1 MSRRLTGFII
11 AGIVSGVAAGTIANH
26 AVGDDAEA
34 ARQVADYFHLL
45 ADIFLHL
52 IKMIIA
58 PLVFSTLVLGIAHMG
73 DSGALGRIGGRA
85 IGWFMTAS
93 LISIGL
99 GLVAVNL
106 LAPGEGL
113 NLVRTGTQSGVDASG
128 LNLHDFVL
136 HIFPTSMVQAMA
148 ENQIL
153 QIVIFS
159 LFIGVALTAIGEKG
173 KPILAVIE
181 ALVELMLQV
190 TGYVMRCAPLAVFG
204 ALAASIT
211 ANGLGVLLTY
221 GQLVGEFYLTLGIL
235 WLMLILAG
243 SIFLGR
249 RIITLLRY
257 IREPLLLAFSTA
269 SSEAAYPRML
279 EQLDRF
285 GVPRRIYS
293 FVMPLG
299 YSFNLDGSMM
309 YASFATIFI
318 AQAYNI
324 DLPIM
329 TQITILLVLM
339 ITSKGIAAVPR
350 ASLVVIAA
358 TLGQFNLPVEGV
370 AFILAVDH
378 FMDMGRTV
386 TNVLGNAIATSVVT
400 KWEGMLEVEEP
411 DYVEHPKAPSHTP
424 SHGRAGL
431 ELASDMVES
440 HMSADDGRSP
450 ASTMTPR
457 DKS

>member
-1 MSRRLTGFII
+1 MARRLTNFII
-11 AGIVSGVAAGTIANH
+11 AGMIGGVLVGYATHQIVGGTPETAK
-26 AVGDDAEA
+26 
-34 ARQVADYFHLL
+34 QVAGYYHLL
-45 ADIFLHL
+45 ADVFLHL

-58 PLVFSTLVLGIAHMG
+58 PLVFSTLVVGIAHMG

-85 IGWFMTAS
+85 IAWFMTAS
-93 LISIGL
+93 FISIGL

-106 LAPGEGL
+106 FEPGAGL
-113 NLVRTGTQSGVDASG
+113 NLVRAPVETGLDTSG
-128 LNLHDFVL
+128 LNLRDFVL
-136 HIFPTSMVQAMA
+136 HVFPTSMVQAMA

-153 QIVIFS
+153 QIVVFS
-159 LFIGVALTAIGEKG
+159 LFIGVALTAIGEKA
-173 KPILAVIE
+173 KPIVTLVE

-190 TGYVMRCAPLAVFG
+190 TSYVMRVAPLAVFG
-204 ALAASIT
+204 ALASSIT
-211 ANGLGVLLTY
+211 TEGMGVLITY
-221 GQLVGEFYLTLGIL
+221 GTLVGEFYLALGTL
-235 WLMLILAG
+235 WLLLIGAG
-243 SIFLGR
+243 AIFLGN
-249 RIITLLRY
+249 RIIKLLRY

-269 SSEAAYPRML
+269 SSEAAYPKML

-293 FVMPLG
+293 FVLPLG

-339 ITSKGIAAVPR
+339 VTSKGIAAVPR

-370 AFILAVDH
+370 AFVLAVDH
-378 FMDMGRTV
+378 FMDMGRTT
-386 TNVLGNAIATSVVT
+386 TNVLGNAIATAVVT
-400 KWEGMLEVEEP
+400 KWEGMLEVEESE
-411 DYVEHPKAPSHTP
+411 YAEYPKAPTDTASG
-424 SHGRAGL
+424 GRGGL
-431 ELASDMVES
+431 ELADDMVDEIRHS
-440 HMSADDGRSP
+440 
-450 ASTMTPR
+450 
-457 DKS
+457 